1 MVRNK
6 AHYVEQYSKIDN
18 WTYISTIDLADI
30 KDNLI
35 PLFTSI
41 EDNEEAKRFDNLI
54 YQLQVKRIRQD
65 KTALC
70 TVRRGYVAKNGV

>member
-6 AHYVEQYSKIDN
+6 AHYVEQYSKEDN

-35 PLFTSI
+35 PLFISI
-41 EDNEEAKRFDNLI
+41 EDNKE
-54 YQLQVKRIRQD
+54 
-65 KTALC
+65 
-70 TVRRGYVAKNGV
+70 